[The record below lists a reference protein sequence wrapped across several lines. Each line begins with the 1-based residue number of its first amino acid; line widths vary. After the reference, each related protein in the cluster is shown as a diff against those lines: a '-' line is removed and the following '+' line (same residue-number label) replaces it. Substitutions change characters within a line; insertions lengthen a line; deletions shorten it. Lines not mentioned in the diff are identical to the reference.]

1 MAKNERR
8 TNRKWRTD
16 GYAGFTHSRYERS
29 EKPGG
34 FPFDRLLDV
43 TVVDRG
49 EALEVVYR
57 LNSLQTD
64 RDLVVRVTLPTED
77 PRLPSVSGLWES
89 ALFGER
95 EAHDMFG
102 VVFEGHPDL
111 RPLLAP
117 EEGFGFYPLRKSY
130 KLPGRT
136 GQPCGR

>member
-1 MAKNERR
+1 MNEEMMATGELIS
-8 TNRKWRTD
+8 TP
-16 GYAGFTHSRYERS
+16 
-29 EKPGG
+29 EKLIHDMRELKEQEDSS
-34 FPFDRLLDV
+34 FDRLLDV

-49 EALEVVYR
+49 EAFEVVYR

-64 RDLVVRVTLPTED
+64 RDLVVRVTLPTEV
-77 PRLPSVSGLWES
+77 PRLPSVSGIWES

-95 EAHDMFG
+95 EVQDMFG
-102 VVFEGHPDL
+102 VVFEGHPDP

-130 KLPGRT
+130 KLPGRP

>member
-1 MAKNERR
+1 MMNEERIVNGELTATPVSLIQDMTKLKNQA
-8 TNRKWRTD
+8 N
-16 GYAGFTHSRYERS
+16 S
-29 EKPGG
+29 
-34 FPFDRLLDV
+34 PFDRLLDV
-43 TVVDRG
+43 TVVDWG

-77 PRLPSVSGLWES
+77 LRLPSVSDIWES

>member
-1 MAKNERR
+1 MNEEMMATGELISTPEKLIHDMRELKERE
-8 TNRKWRTD
+8 D
-16 GYAGFTHSRYERS
+16 SS
-29 EKPGG
+29 
-34 FPFDRLLDV
+34 FDRLLDV

-49 EALEVVYR
+49 EAFEVVYR

-64 RDLVVRVTLPTED
+64 RDLVVRVTLPTEV
-77 PRLPSVSGLWES
+77 PRLPSVSGIWES

-95 EAHDMFG
+95 EVQDMFG
-102 VVFEGHPDL
+102 VVFEGHPDP

-130 KLPGRT
+130 KLPGRP

>member
-1 MAKNERR
+1 MNEEMMATGELISTPEKLIHDMRELKERE
-8 TNRKWRTD
+8 D
-16 GYAGFTHSRYERS
+16 SS
-29 EKPGG
+29 
-34 FPFDRLLDV
+34 FDRLLDV

-130 KLPGRT
+130 KLPGRP

>member
-1 MAKNERR
+1 MNEEMMATGELIS
-8 TNRKWRTD
+8 TP
-16 GYAGFTHSRYERS
+16 
-29 EKPGG
+29 EKLIHDMRELKEQEDSS
-34 FPFDRLLDV
+34 FDRLLDV

-49 EALEVVYR
+49 EAFEVVYR

-77 PRLPSVSGLWES
+77 PRLPSVSGIWES

-95 EAHDMFG
+95 EVQDMFG
-102 VVFEGHPDL
+102 VVFEGHPDP

-130 KLPGRT
+130 KLPGRP

>member
-1 MAKNERR
+1 MNE
-8 TNRKWRTD
+8 
-16 GYAGFTHSRYERS
+16 ERIVNGELTATPAS
-29 EKPGG
+29 LIQDLNELKSQADS
-34 FPFDRLLDV
+34 PFDRLLDV
-43 TVVDRG
+43 TVVDRV

-102 VVFEGHPDL
+102 VEFEGHPDL

>member
-1 MAKNERR
+1 MNEEMMATGELISTPEKLIHYMRELKERE
-8 TNRKWRTD
+8 D
-16 GYAGFTHSRYERS
+16 SS
-29 EKPGG
+29 
-34 FPFDRLLDV
+34 FDRLLDV

-49 EALEVVYR
+49 EAFEVVYR

-64 RDLVVRVTLPTED
+64 RDLVVRVTLPTEV
-77 PRLPSVSGLWES
+77 PRLPSVSGIWES

-95 EAHDMFG
+95 EVQDMFG
-102 VVFEGHPDL
+102 VVFEGHPDP

-130 KLPGRT
+130 KLPGRP

>member
-1 MAKNERR
+1 MNE
-8 TNRKWRTD
+8 
-16 GYAGFTHSRYERS
+16 ERIVNGELTATPAS
-29 EKPGG
+29 LIQDMNELKIQADS
-34 FPFDRLLDV
+34 PFDRLIDV

-77 PRLPSVSGLWES
+77 PRLPSASGLWES

-102 VVFEGHPDL
+102 VEFEGHPDL

>member
-1 MAKNERR
+1 MNEEMMATGELIS
-8 TNRKWRTD
+8 TP
-16 GYAGFTHSRYERS
+16 
-29 EKPGG
+29 EKLIHDMRELKEQADSS
-34 FPFDRLLDV
+34 FDRLLDV

-49 EALEVVYR
+49 EAFEVVYR

-64 RDLVVRVTLPTED
+64 RDLVVRVTLPAED
-77 PRLPSVSGLWES
+77 PRLPSVSGIWES

-95 EAHDMFG
+95 EVQDMFG
-102 VVFEGHPDL
+102 VVFEGHPDP

-130 KLPGRT
+130 KLPGRP

>member
-1 MAKNERR
+1 MNEEMMATGELISTPEKLIHDMRELKERE
-8 TNRKWRTD
+8 D
-16 GYAGFTHSRYERS
+16 SS
-29 EKPGG
+29 
-34 FPFDRLLDV
+34 FDRLLDV

-49 EALEVVYR
+49 EAFEVVYR

-77 PRLPSVSGLWES
+77 PRLPSVSGIWES

-95 EAHDMFG
+95 EVQDMFG
-102 VVFEGHPDL
+102 VVFEGHPDP

-130 KLPGRT
+130 KLPGRP

>member
-1 MAKNERR
+1 MNEEMMATGELISTPAKLIHDMREL
-8 TNRKWRTD
+8 KEQAD
-16 GYAGFTHSRYERS
+16 S
-29 EKPGG
+29 
-34 FPFDRLLDV
+34 PFDRLLDV

-49 EALEVVYR
+49 EAFEVVYR

-64 RDLVVRVTLPTED
+64 RDLVVRVTLPAEE
-77 PRLPSVSGLWES
+77 PRLPSVSGIWES

-95 EAHDMFG
+95 EVQDMFG
-102 VVFEGHPDL
+102 VIFEGHPDP

-130 KLPGRT
+130 KLPGRP

>member
-1 MAKNERR
+1 MMNE
-8 TNRKWRTD
+8 
-16 GYAGFTHSRYERS
+16 ERIVNGELTATPAS
-29 EKPGG
+29 LIQDMNELKIQADS
-34 FPFDRLLDV
+34 PFDRLIDV

-77 PRLPSVSGLWES
+77 PRLPSASGLWES

-102 VVFEGHPDL
+102 VEFEGHPDL

>member
-1 MAKNERR
+1 MNE
-8 TNRKWRTD
+8 
-16 GYAGFTHSRYERS
+16 ERIVNGELTATAAS
-29 EKPGG
+29 LIQDMNELRNQADSS
-34 FPFDRLLDV
+34 FDRLLDV

-49 EALEVVYR
+49 ESLEVVYR

-77 PRLPSVSGLWES
+77 PRLPSVAGLWES

-95 EAHDMFG
+95 EVHDMFG
-102 VVFEGHPDL
+102 VVFKGHPDP

-117 EEGFGFYPLRKSY
+117 EEGFGFYPLRKNY